1 MQPQEYISLYDLED
15 DFWWFVGMR
24 EITAALLDP
33 ICANSRK
40 EPLVV
45 DVGCG
50 TGANLEWHRRYTTE
64 KKIIGIDLMEDAL
77 SFCRR
82 RGRENLIQASATDLP
97 LADATADLVTS
108 FDVLACPRGANADEV
123 ALNELYRILRPGGI
137 AFVRAA
143 AYSWMRGEHDR
154 ATDSIRRF
162 TLSGL
167 REKMT
172 HSGFEILRAT
182 YANTWLL
189 PVAAIRRLVLDRI
202 GLHHGS
208 DVKPL
213 PPGAQWLNRALK
225 NVLTSEARVL
235 KHPSSKLPAGLS
247 AICIARKPDV
257 QKPHREVAGN
267 FADDTD

>member
-15 DFWWFVGMR
+15 DFWWFAGMR

-33 ICANSRK
+33 ICGNAKK
-40 EPLVV
+40 ERLVV

-50 TGANLEWHRRYTTE
+50 TGVNLEWLRRYTAAGQ
-64 KKIIGIDLMEDAL
+64 IIGVDLMADAL
-77 SFCRR
+77 NFCRR

-97 LADATADLVTS
+97 LATAAVDLVTS
-108 FDVLACPRGANADEV
+108 FDVLACPRGANADQTCLDEM
-123 ALNELYRILRPGGI
+123 YRILRPGGI

-154 ATDSIRRF
+154 ATNSIRRF
-162 TLSGL
+162 TLGGL

-189 PVAAIRRLVLDRI
+189 PIAAMRRLVLERI
-202 GLHHGS
+202 GLHRGS

-225 NVLTSEARVL
+225 DVLKSEARWL
-235 KHPSSKLPAGLS
+235 KNPASKLPAGLS
-247 AICIARKPDV
+247 AICIARKPDLKSV
-257 QKPHREVAGN
+257 
-267 FADDTD
+267 

>member
-15 DFWWFVGMR
+15 DFWWFAGMR

-33 ICANSRK
+33 ICANAENER
-40 EPLVV
+40 LVV

-50 TGANLEWHRRYTTE
+50 TGANLEWLKRYTTASR
-64 KKIIGIDLMEDAL
+64 IVGIDLMEDAL

-97 LADATADLVTS
+97 LADASVDLVTS

-123 ALNELYRILRPGGI
+123 ALDELYRVLRPGGI

-172 HSGFEILRAT
+172 HSGFEILRET
-182 YANTWLL
+182 YANSWLL
-189 PVAAIRRLVLDRI
+189 PIAAIRRVVLDRI

-208 DVKPL
+208 DVRPL
-213 PPGAQWLNRALK
+213 PPGAQWLNRVLK
-225 NVLTSEARVL
+225 NVLTSEARL
-235 KHPSSKLPAGLS
+235 LRNPSSKLPAGLS
-247 AICIARKPDV
+247 AICIARKPDL
-257 QKPHREVAGN
+257 KKLHRELES
-267 FADDTD
+267 